1 MEQDMSGLEGE
12 NVSNGLSKKGQKK
25 PLIVG
30 HDKEKFKIERI
41 MLVYN
46 DGRHVHSKVVTE
58 VADFDGDIF
67 GGMLSAV
74 QTFVRDSFKAA
85 GGKLN
90 TIHYGN
96 MKILIEKGV
105 QVYVALVSCGN
116 EPEGT
121 RELMRRFLIDLREKN
136 AWLAKKSWD
145 GDAEN
150 FKDLVPLLDRLYD
163 QVMAK
168 AKLEEEAR
176 EAQSKPGGIKEVEP
190 PKKLTEEEITLRC
203 AIAAELLKHFKKE
216 AMKLKKAGID
226 TTDLERNI
234 KYANTYINSRNVVKC
249 ENFTKTAETLL
260 KELLNEAA
268 AKGIELSEDEPE
280 FEVVEEKG
288 RPQVQQPA
296 QPQKTEPSQQ
306 IQSVQPQPVQ
316 PQIISPSQPILQPT
330 IQPTQQT
337 YPTQVQP
344 AAQQPMIAMQQNVNV
359 SVVQP
364 VFVAPPANIAPP
376 KIDVPPNT
384 DPKAVLKEGTQALRL
399 QKFDLAIQ
407 KFDILLVI
415 NENDAVAWFNKGIAF
430 FYKNRFNE
438 AVACYDMALS
448 INPYDADVWS
458 NKGLVLRKMGMV
470 EEAIKCYDKAL
481 QINPNDASV
490 WNNKAIALKA
500 IGKVEEAINC
510 YDSALAYN
518 PRDPSLWNNKGI
530 ALKSLGK
537 TKEAIACYNKALE
550 IDPRYE
556 KAKRNKE
563 IAEMSLQ

>member
-1 MEQDMSGLEGE
+1 MDQEMSGMDGGNNPDALGKKPQ
-12 NVSNGLSKKGQKK
+12 SKK
-25 PLIVG
+25 PSIVG
-30 HDKEKFKIERI
+30 REKETYKIGRI

-46 DGRHVHSKVVTE
+46 DGRHVQSKVVTE

-96 MKILIEKGV
+96 MKITIEKGV
-105 QVYVALVSCGN
+105 QVYVALVATGE

-163 QVMAK
+163 QIMAK
-168 AKLEEEAR
+168 AKLDEE
-176 EAQSKPGGIKEVEP
+176 SKKAAPGGIKELEP

-203 AIAAELLKHFKKE
+203 AIAQELLKHFTKE
-216 AMKLKKAGID
+216 ASKLKKAGLD

-234 KYANTYINSRNVVKC
+234 KFANTYINSRNVVKC
-249 ENFTKTAETLL
+249 ENFTHNSETLL
-260 KELLNEAA
+260 KELLNEASSR
-268 AKGIELSEDEPE
+268 GIELPADSPE
-280 FEVVEEKG
+280 FEVVEDKH
-288 RPQVQQPA
+288 A
-296 QPQKTEPSQQ
+296 QPQV
-306 IQSVQPQPVQ
+306 VQPQVVQ
-316 PQIISPSQPILQPT
+316 PQAIPPNQPNQQAQPT
-330 IQPTQQT
+330 
-337 YPTQVQP
+337 
-344 AAQQPMIAMQQNVNV
+344 IAMQQNVSV

-364 VFVAPPANIAPP
+364 TFVSPPADVMPP
-376 KIDVPPNT
+376 KMNMPADT
-384 DPKAVLKEGTQALRL
+384 DPKQLMKEGTQALRM
-399 QKFDLAIQ
+399 QKFDAAVQ
-407 KFDILLVI
+407 KFDMMLSM
-415 NENDAVAWFNKGIAF
+415 NNNDAVAWFNKGIAL

-438 AVACYDMALS
+438 AVSCYDMALS

-470 EEAIKCYDKAL
+470 EEAIKCYDRAL
-481 QINPNDASV
+481 QINPNDASI

-500 IGKVEEAINC
+500 AGRVEEAINC
-510 YDSALAYN
+510 YDSALSYN

-530 ALKSLGK
+530 ALKSIGK
-537 TKEAIACYNKALE
+537 AKEAIVCYNKALQ
-550 IDPRYE
+550 IDPKYE
-556 KAKRNKE
+556 KAKKNKE

>member
-1 MEQDMSGLEGE
+1 MEQEMSGLDAE
-12 NVSNGLSKKGQKK
+12 NTPDAISKKPQKK
-25 PLIVG
+25 PSIVG
-30 HDKEKFKIERI
+30 QDKDKFKIERI

-46 DGRHVHSKVVTE
+46 DGRHVQSKVITE

-105 QVYVALVSCGN
+105 QVYVALVAVGN

-136 AWLAKKSWD
+136 PWLAKKSWD

-150 FKDLVPLLDRLYD
+150 FKGLTTLLDRLYD
-163 QVMAK
+163 QIMAK
-168 AKLEEEAR
+168 AKLEEDAR
-176 EAQSKPGGIKEVEP
+176 AQSKPAGIKELEP

-216 AMKLKKAGID
+216 AMKLKKAGLD

-234 KYANTYINSRNVVKC
+234 KFANTYINSRNVVKC

-268 AKGIELSEDEPE
+268 AKGIQLAEDDPE
-280 FEVVEEKG
+280 FEVVDEKSQA
-288 RPQVQQPA
+288 QVQQP
-296 QPQKTEPSQQ
+296 QQGVQQ
-306 IQSVQPQPVQ
+306 IQPVVQPQVIAPSVQSQQSSGQPLTQPINQPQVQ
-316 PQIISPSQPILQPT
+316 PLQPT
-330 IQPTQQT
+330 
-337 YPTQVQP
+337 
-344 AAQQPMIAMQQNVNV
+344 IAMQQNVNV

-364 VFVAPPANIAPP
+364 VFVTPPANIAPP
-376 KIDVPPNT
+376 KINVPPNT
-384 DPKAVLKEGTQALRL
+384 DPKVLLREGTQALRL

-407 KFDILLVI
+407 KFDTLLAMDG
-415 NENDAVAWFNKGIAF
+415 NDAVAWFNKGIAF
-430 FYKNRFNE
+430 FYKNKFNE

-448 INPYDADVWS
+448 INPYDADIWS

-500 IGKVEEAINC
+500 IGKIEEAINC

-530 ALKSLGK
+530 ALKSIGK

-550 IDPRYE
+550 IDPKYE